1 MPKRGKEAAAK
12 TARKAP
18 AVTPVPAKKRAL
30 GAWYVPV
37 VFAVVCVVLFRE
49 FVLGPDRILGM
60 DTLALSYFARHFYT
74 SFVEQFHTF
83 PLWDPL
89 VFGGLPFVDGM
100 HGDIFYPPSLALFFL
115 NTAEYWGWKMVLH
128 VFLAGVFTYLWLR
141 ELGLRRGT
149 ALFGG
154 LVYMMGA
161 DLVSLLFPGGDGK
174 LFVSALAPLV
184 FFTTERA
191 AARRRIQDYALFALS
206 IAVVIFTSHMQC
218 AYFAIWGSTLYFF
231 FRVGQQ
237 WYADRNAGSALGAIG
252 AFAVAGLLSV
262 AATAVQFFPP
272 LEYLRT
278 YSHRAEKTVAASDSL
293 AYQFATTYSLHPEE
307 IMSLAVP
314 EFVGDNAGTET
325 IRNDRYWGRNPFK
338 LNHEFAGL
346 IPLLLAPL
354 LFLRRRRAQ
363 TWFFAGLAVF
373 TLLYAV
379 GATTPFFRLFYLIPG
394 VKLFRAPS
402 IIIFLYG
409 LSLATLGALAL
420 QRALD
425 WAENGAAEQ
434 GSARKYLWIAVG
446 IAGLL
451 AILANTGVLMSV
463 WRAVVFRNMN
473 SDQLAALQNNL
484 PYIQK
489 GFWFAF
495 LFALLAAATWEGVA
509 RGVFSAR
516 VGLVLFCVLAF
527 LDLSRVDRR
536 FVRAT
541 ALMNDP
547 SDPIYFEDDGVQ
559 FLKQRQQAGE
569 VFRALDIAAIINRAG
584 PNTLAIHGIEQT
596 AGHHGNEIGRY
607 RELVGGDGMANLSSS
622 DYRVLD
628 VTNTKYVL
636 SPGPLQGAPLKEI
649 GRGTRHIVYENER
662 ALPRAYLVGR
672 TVVVPDSLGVPTLLG
687 GAFDY
692 RTTAAL
698 SEPLPAG
705 VQVQPDPQ
713 GSVQWT
719 QRGVN
724 AYTLRVQT
732 DRPALL
738 MVLDN
743 YYPQWHATVDGQRAQ
758 IVRAN
763 YTFRAVP
770 VPAGQHDVVF
780 HYTADNLRWP
790 AIISA
795 LAIALLGFLG
805 IIRPLIG
812 RLRARAPEP
821 AQ

>member
-1 MPKRGKEAAAK
+1 MPKRGKETTAK

-18 AVTPVPAKKRAL
+18 AAAPAVQKRPL
-30 GAWYVPV
+30 GAWFVPV

-49 FVLGPDRILGM
+49 FVLGPDRILGQ

-74 SFVEQFHTF
+74 SFVQQFHTF

-89 VFGGLPFVDGM
+89 LFGGLPFVDGM

-115 NTAEYWGWKMVLH
+115 NTADYWGWKMVLH

-141 ELGLRRGT
+141 QLGLRRGT

-161 DLVSLLFPGGDGK
+161 DLVSLLYPGGDGK

-184 FFTTERA
+184 FLATERA
-191 AARRRIQDYALFALS
+191 AALRRIQDYALFALS
-206 IAVVIFTSHMQC
+206 IALVIFTSHMQC

-237 WYADRNAGSALGAIG
+237 WRADKNAGRAFGAVG

-278 YSHRAEKTVAASDSL
+278 YSHRAEKTVEASDSL
-293 AYQFATTYSLHPEE
+293 AYQFATQYSLHPEE
-307 IMSLAVP
+307 ILALAVP

-325 IRNDRYWGRNPFK
+325 IRPDRYWGRNAFK
-338 LNHEFAGL
+338 INHEFAGF
-346 IPLLLAPL
+346 IPLLLVPL

-373 TLLYAV
+373 ALLYAL
-379 GATTPFFRLFYLIPG
+379 GAHTPFFRLFYLIPG
-394 VKLFRAPS
+394 VNLFRAPS

-409 LSLATLGALAL
+409 LSLATLGAFGLE
-420 QRALD
+420 RALE
-425 WAENGAAEQ
+425 WAESGAEQ
-434 GSARKYLWIAVG
+434 GSARKYLWIAVAFFG
-446 IAGLL
+446 VL
-451 AILANTGVLMSV
+451 ALLANTGVFMSV
-463 WRAVVFRNMN
+463 WQSMFFKDMN
-473 SDQLAALQNNL
+473 QDQMAALQNNL

-495 LFALLAAATWEGVA
+495 LFALLVAGVWEGVA
-509 RGVFSAR
+509 RRVLTPGSA
-516 VGLVLFCVLAF
+516 LALFCVLAF
-527 LDLSRVDRR
+527 VDLSRVDRR

-541 ALMNDP
+541 ALINDP
-547 SDPIYFEDDGVQ
+547 NDPIYFEDEGTQ

-569 VFRALDIAAIINRAG
+569 IFRALDVSAIIQRAQ
-584 PNTLAIHGIEQT
+584 PNVLAIHGIEQIG
-596 AGHHGNEIGRY
+596 GHHGNEIGRY
-607 RELVGGDGMANLSSS
+607 RELIGGDNVATLSASE
-622 DYRVLD
+622 YRVLD

-649 GRGTRHIVYENER
+649 GRGSRHIIYEREGV
-662 ALPRAYLVGR
+662 LPRAYLVGR
-672 TVVVPDSLGVPTLLG
+672 SVVVPDSIAVETLLG
-687 GAFDY
+687 GGFDY
-692 RTTAAL
+692 HTTAAL
-698 SEPLPAG
+698 SEPLAG
-705 VQVQPDPQ
+705 NVEIQPDPQ
-713 GSVQWT
+713 GTVTWAE
-719 QRGVN
+719 RGPH
-724 AYTLRVQT
+724 AFTLRVQT

-738 MVLDN
+738 MLLDN
-743 YYPQWHATVDGQRAQ
+743 FYPQWHATIDGQPAQ
-758 IVRAN
+758 VVRAN

-780 HYTADNLRWP
+780 RYAADNLRMP
-790 AIISA
+790 ALISA
-795 LAIALLGFLG
+795 VTLMLLGFLG
-805 IIRPLIG
+805 IVWPLIG
-812 RLRARAPEP
+812 RLRTRTHAP

>member
-1 MPKRGKEAAAK
+1 
-12 TARKAP
+12 
-18 AVTPVPAKKRAL
+18 
-30 GAWYVPV
+30 
-37 VFAVVCVVLFRE
+37 
-49 FVLGPDRILGM
+49 
-60 DTLALSYFARHFYT
+60 
-74 SFVEQFHTF
+74 
-83 PLWDPL
+83 
-89 VFGGLPFVDGM
+89 
-100 HGDIFYPPSLALFFL
+100 
-115 NTAEYWGWKMVLH
+115 
-128 VFLAGVFTYLWLR
+128 
-141 ELGLRRGT
+141 
-149 ALFGG
+149 
-154 LVYMMGA
+154 
-161 DLVSLLFPGGDGK
+161 
-174 LFVSALAPLV
+174 
-184 FFTTERA
+184 
-191 AARRRIQDYALFALS
+191 
-206 IAVVIFTSHMQC
+206 
-218 AYFAIWGSTLYFF
+218 
-231 FRVGQQ
+231 
-237 WYADRNAGSALGAIG
+237 
-252 AFAVAGLLSV
+252 
-262 AATAVQFFPP
+262 
-272 LEYLRT
+272 LRT
-278 YSHRAEKTVAASDSL
+278 YSHRAEKTVEASDSL

-307 IMSLAVP
+307 IVSLAVP
-314 EFVGDNAGTET
+314 EFVGDNVSTET
-325 IRNDRYWGRNPFK
+325 IRGDRYWGRNPFK
-338 LNHEFAGL
+338 INHEFAGFL
-346 IPLLLAPL
+346 PLLLAPL

-363 TWFFAGLAVF
+363 SWFFAGLAAF
-373 TLLYAV
+373 TLLYAL

-425 WAENGAAEQ
+425 WAENGEAEQ
-434 GSARKYLWIAVG
+434 GSARKYLWIA
-446 IAGLL
+446 AGFFGVL
-451 AILANTGVLMSV
+451 AILANTGVITGF
-463 WRAVVFRNMN
+463 WRAVVFQSMN
-473 SDQLAALQNNL
+473 ESRPRRCNNL

-495 LFALLAAATWEGVA
+495 LFALLAAAIWEGVA

-516 VGLVLFCVLAF
+516 VGLVLFCLLAF
-527 LDLSRVDRR
+527 LDLYRVDRR

-569 VFRALDIAAIINRAG
+569 VFRALDIAAIIGRG
-584 PNTLAIHGIEQT
+584 GENTLAIHGIEQT

-607 RELVGGDGMANLSSS
+607 RELIGGDNMANLSSS
-622 DYRVLD
+622 DFRVLN

-649 GRGTRHIVYENER
+649 GRGTRHIIYENEG

-672 TVVVPDSLGVPTLLG
+672 TVVVPDSLGVPNLLG

-698 SEPLPAG
+698 SEPLAAG
-705 VQVQPDPQ
+705 VQVQPNPQ
-713 GSVQWT
+713 GSVQWV

-743 YYPQWHATVDGQRAQ
+743 YYPQWQATVDGQRAE

-770 VPAGQHDVVF
+770 VTAGQHDVVF
-780 HYTADNLRWP
+780 RYAADNLRWP
-790 AIISA
+790 AFISA
-795 LAIALLGFLG
+795 IAIALLGFLG
-805 IIRPLIG
+805 ILRPLIA
-812 RLRARAPEP
+812 RLRARTPTP